1 VGIIFLV
8 SVAIVVLAII
18 ALFVPRYQQLRFLTS
33 DCRLRRARDRSCA
46 LLPSRPAIAQL
57 EAAFGHCLPFGQP
70 GALILCD

>member
-1 VGIIFLV
+1 MGIIFLV

-46 LLPSRPAIAQL
+46 LLPSRPASQL
-57 EAAFGHCLPFGQP
+57 EAAFGHCLPVGQP